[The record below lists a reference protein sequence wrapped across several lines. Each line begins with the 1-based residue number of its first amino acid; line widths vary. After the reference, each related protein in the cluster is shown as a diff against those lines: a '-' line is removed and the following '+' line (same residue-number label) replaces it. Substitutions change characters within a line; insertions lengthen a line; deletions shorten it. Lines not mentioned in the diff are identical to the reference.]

1 MPIETLIALMI
12 ASFIVKLSPGSGVF
26 ATTGIR

>member
-12 ASFIVKLSPGSGVF
+12 ASLIVKLFPGSGVF